1 MEGHDRGDS
10 ELGDSLSE
18 LVEWK
23 SPSALCSRSR
33 PDSPSSC
40 EQISQAR
47 KKKSD
52 RSENKKSRQNLLFFG
67 QAGPPGGPRHP
78 RLPSEERLHQLTLH
92 HSRTCQA
99 LCNVLEG
106 WRTRHLL
113 ITPHCTSP
121 RPSAHDLTSPHLP
134 PPHCNSP
141 HPNTSKYT
149 TLGGHFGQEKG
160 GVQTRAGLQHDG
172 S

>member
-1 MEGHDRGDS
+1 MVADMVADMGVVKVEGHDRGDS

-67 QAGPPGGPRHP
+67 HAGPPGGPRHP

-99 LCNVLEG
+99 LQRVRGLENPALA
-106 WRTRHLL
+106 HL
-113 ITPHCTSP
+113 TSLHLASP
-121 RPSAHDLTSPHLP
+121 QCTSPHLT
-134 PPHCNSP
+134 SP
-141 HPNTSKYT
+141 STTSRQLPASQYIKVHHT
-149 TLGGHFGQEKG
+149 G
-160 GVQTRAGLQHDG
+160 RAL
-172 S
+172 